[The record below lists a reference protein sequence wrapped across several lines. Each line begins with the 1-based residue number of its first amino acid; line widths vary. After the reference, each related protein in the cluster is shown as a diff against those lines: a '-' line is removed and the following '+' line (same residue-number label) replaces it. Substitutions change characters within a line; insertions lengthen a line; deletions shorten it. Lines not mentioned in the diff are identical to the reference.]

1 LQCECYS
8 PFNQRFFQIM
18 RVTLVSGSSRERA
31 LSHRVALLLK
41 SELESKFPNDD
52 FQILDI
58 RDYPLPFV
66 DQVFANESMIPD
78 THDGLKTLVLGAD
91 AFVLISPEYNGSYS
105 AVMKNLLDHFPK
117 FNRKA
122 FGIVTYSLGPL
133 GGMRAAQ
140 QMQQMICAFFG
151 VPCPHMLL
159 IGGVDKKIGE
169 SGEKL
174 DESLNRSLDNFTN
187 EFIWLATSLKQ

>member
-1 LQCECYS
+1 
-8 PFNQRFFQIM
+8 M
-18 RVTLVSGSSRERA
+18 RVTLISGSSREKA

-66 DQVFANESMIPD
+66 DQVFSNESLIPES
-78 THDGLKTLVLGAD
+78 HEGLKHLVLGAD

-122 FGIVTYSLGPL
+122 FGIVTYSTGAL
-133 GGMRAAQ
+133 GGMRAAH

-159 IGGVDKKIGE
+159 IGSVDKKIDENGQ
-169 SGEKL
+169 KT

-187 EFIWLATSLKQ
+187 EFMWLANALKQ